1 MLDLLGNTLANL
13 VISLLPRN
21 KFTKDYNENT
31 EVKYP
36 RVEIRQFLNA
46 YEELYFFEKDKN
58 LAPRL
63 SRATQRLSDYLLQ
76 LELDMI
82 RTRLAD
88 PSPLDAKLRS
98 ELSQSILPL

>member
-1 MLDLLGNTLANL
+1 
-13 VISLLPRN
+13 
-21 KFTKDYNENT
+21 
-31 EVKYP
+31 
-36 RVEIRQFLNA
+36 LNA
-46 YEELYFFEKDKN
+46 YEQLYFFEKDKN

-82 RTRLAD
+82 RTRLAE
-88 PSPLDAKLRS
+88 PTPLDAKLRS